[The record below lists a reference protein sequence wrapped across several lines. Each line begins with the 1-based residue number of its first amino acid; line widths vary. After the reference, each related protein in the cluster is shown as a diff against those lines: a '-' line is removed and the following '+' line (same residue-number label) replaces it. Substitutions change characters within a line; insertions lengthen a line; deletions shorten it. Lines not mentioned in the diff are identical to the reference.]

1 MHTFSGNIDAVV
13 GFLWNEYQLL
23 IRSRGWMVDG
33 QSLFNSSIPYPPKT
47 GDVNTMKKVN
57 GWIIIGL
64 CIAAIAAAVGV
75 IYLIGQLG

>member
-1 MHTFSGNIDAVV
+1 
-13 GFLWNEYQLL
+13 
-23 IRSRGWMVDG
+23 
-33 QSLFNSSIPYPPKT
+33 LFNSRIPYPPKT
-47 GDVNTMKKVN
+47 SGVNIMKKVN